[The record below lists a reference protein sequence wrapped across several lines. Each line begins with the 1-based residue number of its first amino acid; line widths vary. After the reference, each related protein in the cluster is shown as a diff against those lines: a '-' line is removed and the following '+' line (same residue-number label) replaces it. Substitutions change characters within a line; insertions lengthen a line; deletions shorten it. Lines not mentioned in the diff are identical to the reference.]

1 VPFAVKGGGHTTN
14 PGFSSTPGVHISMTR
29 FNKIVIRKDTV
40 KIEAGLTWT
49 DVYDYLIPRG
59 LNVVGGRQNGIG
71 VTGLTLGGGE

>member
-1 VPFAVKGGGHTTN
+1 
-14 PGFSSTPGVHISMTR
+14 MTR

-59 LNVVGGRQNGIG
+59 LNVVGSRQNGIG